1 MGAFLDWFF
10 EFMTTMLKDG
20 VLRIFTGIFW
30 GIVQIFNIPDYISIF
45 NSHSSGFSAIEWVL
59 SIFAMIVIF
68 LIWALLIT
76 LAVFGLRKYFR
87 FRRSIVGNE
96 DLLEELAD
104 MHRDVL
110 RLTKEKERIMALK
123 IGQTSISVD
132 ELNAILNPDEEGNAS
147 IEEARAAG
155 LAGAAGGAG
164 GGEGGSGDG
173 SGEGTTAVASNRFFR
188 LSAVDEKYRFYVE
201 PEYNRSMSLSEDP
214 HHPSDVRGARLDKND
229 PAAGYFGYR

>member
-132 ELNAILNPDEEGNAS
+132 DLNAILNPDEEGNAS

-155 LAGAAGGAG
+155 LAGAAGRVRPPFRPSVSSDFPPSTRNTASTSSPNTTVRCRSPRSATTSAPSRAARCTCTTRSAP
-164 GGEGGSGDG
+164 SG
-173 SGEGTTAVASNRFFR
+173 
-188 LSAVDEKYRFYVE
+188 
-201 PEYNRSMSLSEDP
+201 
-214 HHPSDVRGARLDKND
+214 
-229 PAAGYFGYR
+229 

>member
-155 LAGAAGGAG
+155 LAGAAGGS
-164 GGEGGSGDG
+164 GGEGGSGEG
-173 SGEGTTAVASNRFFR
+173 SGE
-188 LSAVDEKYRFYVE
+188 
-201 PEYNRSMSLSEDP
+201 
-214 HHPSDVRGARLDKND
+214 
-229 PAAGYFGYR
+229 